1 MTEPEGFRPRVEDV
15 DLRDEI
21 DEGAKRWHNRAV
33 AEGQER
39 VLAWTKDGDLHSYR
53 FDEITFVHPGVV
65 AANGSMM
72 TFASLLG
79 SLTVALVFLSVV
91 GAVSNGEWARLLVP
105 VVFGLFTWLFAF
117 WALQDREALTKRR
130 EGGVPEPKS
139 GRWPV
144 QYDVQWPPARMRGRG
159 DASRL

>member
-1 MTEPEGFRPRVEDV
+1 MTEPDGFRLRAEAV
-15 DLRDEI
+15 DLRKEI
-21 DEGAKRWHNRAV
+21 DEGVKRWHDRAV
-33 AEGQER
+33 AAGEEK
-39 VLAWTKDGDLHSYR
+39 VLARTKDGDLHSYR

-65 AANGSMM
+65 AAHGSMM
-72 TFASLLG
+72 TFTSVLASA
-79 SLTVALVFLSVV
+79 TVALVFLSVV

-117 WALQDREALTKRR
+117 WARQDREALTRRR
-130 EGGVPEPKS
+130 ERGVPEPKS

-144 QYDVQWPPARMRGRG
+144 QCDVQWPPARMRGRG